1 MKKTILSIIFILL
14 LTAVMPEAKSESV
27 ASINSKEL
35 IQLLLRSNESGR
47 ASGKFFKK
55 RKLKKAIRKV
65 ARVYRKVKPDRENRK
80 KSRKLQ
86 RKARRII
93 NIF

>member
-27 ASINSKEL
+27 ASTNSKEL

-65 ARVYRKVKPDRENRK
+65 ARVYRQVKPDRENRK

>member
-1 MKKTILSIIFILL
+1 MKKTIFSIIFILL
-14 LTAVMPEAKSESV
+14 LTSVMPEVKSESV
-27 ASINSKEL
+27 ASTNSTEL
-35 IQLLLRSNESGR
+35 IQILLRKNESGR

-55 RKLKKAIRKV
+55 RKLKKAVRKV
-65 ARVYRKVKPDRENRK
+65 ARVYREVKPDRENRK
-80 KSRKLQ
+80 KSRKMQ

>member
-14 LTAVMPEAKSESV
+14 LTSIMPEAKSESV